1 MTPEK
6 KQLDRIE
13 NKVEE
18 LYDLT
23 WNHKII
29 AEQRFATK
37 TEVRWALGLMITAG
51 ISLGFMII

>member
-1 MTPEK
+1 MTLEK

-13 NKVEE
+13 GKVDK

-37 TEVRWALGLMITAG
+37 VEVRWALGLIITAG
-51 ISLGFMII
+51 VSLGFMIV